1 MWIETQGKMLP
12 CEGYIKWA
20 CFGVENFLFPS
31 SPALYFCGF
40 LVYTKCN
47 ICRFSAEMLR
57 TGEVIGV
64 DFDREKAPWA
74 ESAFRGKADE
84 MRPGAGGSNARP
96 AGAVIRPKE

>member
-1 MWIETQGKMLP
+1 MWIATQGKLLP
-12 CEGYIKWA
+12 CD
-20 CFGVENFLFPS
+20 
-31 SPALYFCGF
+31 GF

-57 TGEVIGV
+57 TGEVIGA

>member
-57 TGEVIGV
+57 TGEVIGA

-74 ESAFRGKADE
+74 ESADYG
-84 MRPGAGGSNARP
+84 
-96 AGAVIRPKE
+96 

>member
-1 MWIETQGKMLP
+1 
-12 CEGYIKWA
+12 
-20 CFGVENFLFPS
+20 
-31 SPALYFCGF
+31 
-40 LVYTKCN
+40 
-47 ICRFSAEMLR
+47 MLR
-57 TGEVIGV
+57 TGEVIGA